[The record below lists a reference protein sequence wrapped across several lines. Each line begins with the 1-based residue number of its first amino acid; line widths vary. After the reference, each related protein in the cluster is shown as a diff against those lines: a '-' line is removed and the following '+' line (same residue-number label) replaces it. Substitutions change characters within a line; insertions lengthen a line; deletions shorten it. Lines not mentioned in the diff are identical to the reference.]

1 MDKQDCGYV
10 DNHGVAIAG
19 LTVLAT
25 VAYSVRELRRTEQTE
40 EDEDAG

>member
-1 MDKQDCGYV
+1 M

-25 VAYSVRELRRTEQTE
+25 VAYSVREMRRTEQAEETE